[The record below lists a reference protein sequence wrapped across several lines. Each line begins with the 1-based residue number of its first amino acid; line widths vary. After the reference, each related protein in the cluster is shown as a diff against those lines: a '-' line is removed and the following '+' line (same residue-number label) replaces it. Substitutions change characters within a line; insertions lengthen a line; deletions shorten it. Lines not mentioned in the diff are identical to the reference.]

1 MGIRDRPTSFRS
13 PWQNGYAERLIG
25 SIRRE
30 CTDHLIVLN
39 AEHLRRILAKYAGDT
54 DSRFTREGCA
64 LHACDRAVRRHCC
77 SPDPRR
83 ATPSI
88 CTNLTFRKRQLW
100 LTVVFGASAVVPRV
114 EDGPS
119 GGMAVARTR
128 QFWRHVRGRKERH
141 RNWLEIEA
149 GLTMLGTTGH
159 TELSGDIIFKKP
171 FRISPTFEFMIGV
184 GPSISRTLNGED
196 QSTTVSAAFTL
207 DFMFWPTPN
216 VGWFLEPTWTVNPR
230 NGQQS
235 FAASVGLLVGIR
247 QR

>member
-1 MGIRDRPTSFRS
+1 VLKIGPAGEWPSHERASF
-13 PWQNGYAERLIG
+13 GG
-25 SIRRE
+25 
-30 CTDHLIVLN
+30 T
-39 AEHLRRILAKYAGDT
+39 
-54 DSRFTREGCA
+54 F
-64 LHACDRAVRRHCC
+64 AVEK
-77 SPDPRR
+77 SV
-83 ATPSI
+83 I
-88 CTNLTFRKRQLW
+88 
-100 LTVVFGASAVVPRV
+100 
-114 EDGPS
+114 E
-119 GGMAVARTR
+119 
-128 QFWRHVRGRKERH
+128 
-141 RNWLEIEA
+141 NWLEIEA